1 MTIFAIETISIP
13 NNELYLWK
21 SLLIGIQGWTV
32 SSNTW
37 IKFMLSYEWIY
48 IHITE
53 EPLIVGSSKP
63 PTQYKPLTRGKLETL
78 AFLAMTG
85 ECNE

>member
-1 MTIFAIETISIP
+1 MYAIETVTIP
-13 NNELYLWK
+13 PKDLLLWK
-21 SLLIGIQGWTV
+21 SLLIGIQGWTPY
-32 SSNTW
+32 SNTW
-37 IKFMLSYEWIY
+37 IKYILSYEWIY
-48 IHITE
+48 ISIAE

-63 PTQYKPLTRGKLETL
+63 PTNCKPLTRGKLETL

>member
-1 MTIFAIETISIP
+1 MYAIETVKIP
-13 NNELYLWK
+13 PKDLLLWK
-21 SLLIGIQGWTV
+21 SLLIGIQGWTP

-48 IHITE
+48 ISLQDK
-53 EPLIVGSSKP
+53 EPLIVGSMRA
-63 PTQYKPLTRGKLETL
+63 PTSCKPLTRGKLETL

>member
-1 MTIFAIETISIP
+1 MYAIETVTIP
-13 NNELYLWK
+13 PKDLILWK
-21 SLLIGIQGWTV
+21 SLLIGIQGWTP

-48 IHITE
+48 ISLQDK
-53 EPLIVGSSKP
+53 EPLIVGSTRP

-78 AFLAMTG
+78 ALLSMTG
-85 ECNE
+85 ECL

>member
-1 MTIFAIETISIP
+1 MYAIETVTIP
-13 NNELYLWK
+13 PKDLILWK
-21 SLLIGIQGWTV
+21 SLLIGIQGWTP

-48 IHITE
+48 ISIAE
-53 EPLIVGSSKP
+53 ETLIVGSSKP

-78 AFLAMTG
+78 AFLSMTG
-85 ECNE
+85 EVL

>member
-1 MTIFAIETISIP
+1 MYAIETVTIP
-13 NNELYLWK
+13 PKDLILWK
-21 SLLIGIQGWTV
+21 SLLIGIQGWTP

-37 IKFMLSYEWIY
+37 IKLMLSYEWIY
-48 IHITE
+48 ISIAE
-53 EPLIVGSSKP
+53 EPLIVGSSRP

>member
-1 MTIFAIETISIP
+1 MIFAIETLSIP
-13 NNELYLWK
+13 PKDLLLWK
-21 SLLIGIQGWTV
+21 SLLIGVQGWTP

-63 PTQYKPLTRGKLETL
+63 PTSCKPLTRGKLETL

-85 ECNE
+85 EVL

>member
-1 MTIFAIETISIP
+1 MIYAIETISIP

-21 SLLIGIQGWTV
+21 SLLIGVQGWTPN
-32 SSNTW
+32 SHNW
-37 IKFMLSYEWIY
+37 IKYILSYEWIY

-85 ECNE
+85 EVL

>member
-1 MTIFAIETISIP
+1 MYAIETISIP

-48 IHITE
+48 ISITE
-53 EPLIVGSSKP
+53 ETLIVGSSKP
-63 PTQYKPLTRGKLETL
+63 PTQYKPLTRGKLESL
-78 AFLAMTG
+78 ALLTMTG
-85 ECNE
+85 E

>member
-1 MTIFAIETISIP
+1 MIYAIETISIP

-21 SLLIGIQGWTV
+21 SLLIGVQGWTPN
-32 SSNTW
+32 SHNW
-37 IKFMLSYEWIY
+37 IKYILSYEWIY
-48 IHITE
+48 IHVTE

-63 PTQYKPLTRGKLETL
+63 PTTFKPLTRGKLETL

-85 ECNE
+85 EVL

>member
-1 MTIFAIETISIP
+1 MFAIETISIP

-32 SSNTW
+32 SSNIW
-37 IKFMLSYEWIY
+37 VKYILSYEWIY
-48 IHITE
+48 ISLQDE
-53 EPLIVGSSKP
+53 EPLIVGSSRP

-78 AFLAMTG
+78 AFLTMTG
-85 ECNE
+85 EVL

>member
-1 MTIFAIETISIP
+1 MYAIETVKIP
-13 NNELYLWK
+13 PKDLLLWK
-21 SLLIGIQGWTV
+21 SLLIAIQGWTP

-48 IHITE
+48 ISLQDK
-53 EPLIVGSSKP
+53 EPLIVGSSRP
-63 PTQYKPLTRGKLETL
+63 PTSCKPLTRGKLETL
-78 AFLAMTG
+78 AFLSMTG

>member
-1 MTIFAIETISIP
+1 MIYAIETISIP

-21 SLLIGIQGWTV
+21 SLLIGIQGWTPY
-32 SSNTW
+32 SNTW
-37 IKFMLSYEWIY
+37 IKYILSYEWIY
-48 IHITE
+48 ITIAE

-63 PTQYKPLTRGKLETL
+63 PTTFKPLTRGKLETL

-85 ECNE
+85 EVL

>member
-1 MTIFAIETISIP
+1 MIFAIETISIP

-21 SLLIGIQGWTV
+21 SLLIGVQGWTP

-48 IHITE
+48 ITIAE

-63 PTQYKPLTRGKLETL
+63 PTTYKPLTRGKLETL

-85 ECNE
+85 E

>member
-1 MTIFAIETISIP
+1 MIFAIETISIP

-21 SLLIGIQGWTV
+21 SLLIGVQGWTP

-48 IHITE
+48 ITIAE
-53 EPLIVGSSKP
+53 EPLIVGSSRP

-85 ECNE
+85 E

>member
-1 MTIFAIETISIP
+1 MIYAIETISIP

-21 SLLIGIQGWTV
+21 SLLIGIQGWTPY
-32 SSNTW
+32 SNTW
-37 IKFMLSYEWIY
+37 IKYILSYEWIY
-48 IHITE
+48 ISITE

-63 PTQYKPLTRGKLETL
+63 PTPCKPLTRGKLETL

>member
-1 MTIFAIETISIP
+1 MIYAIETISIP

-21 SLLIGIQGWTV
+21 SLLIGVQGWTPY
-32 SSNTW
+32 SNTW
-37 IKFMLSYEWIY
+37 IKYILSYEWIY
-48 IHITE
+48 ITIAE

-63 PTQYKPLTRGKLETL
+63 PTTFKPLTRGKLETL

-85 ECNE
+85 EVL